1 MGMGRL
7 LAHPII
13 SRIPPISALNTIEHC
28 RKTSTIVNLAK
39 LWAELGL
46 KLMHDCLL
54 LRSTSRSCRFAD
66 SLASESDARTAWGIA
81 ESSNQPIL
89 GIQLRVSW
97 EETSSEDTWYTCHD
111 TLVIHGTY
119 LGVMILLFKPRS
131 VPSFSLVFPWFLH
144 VFLASWLCHEF
155 RHSGWLWLLINIF
168 DIFGFGFLLWWLG
181 VPLVYIYIIIY
192 VYVKKKHT
200 GI

>member
-13 SRIPPISALNTIEHC
+13 SRIPPISALNPIEHC

-144 VFLASWLCHEF
+144 VF
-155 RHSGWLWLLINIF
+155 
-168 DIFGFGFLLWWLG
+168 FGFLALPWVSAFGLTMIVDKHLWYLWFRFPTLMIRSSPG
-181 VPLVYIYIIIY
+181 IYI
-192 VYVKKKHT
+192 
-200 GI
+200 